1 MANPPNFKNAKTGLD
16 ASFTHR
22 PLCVRMDIE
31 KEAVFKKKKKKS

>member
-22 PLCVRMDIE
+22 PSYVRMDIE
-31 KEAVFKKKKKKS
+31 KETVFIRMLEKS

>member
-22 PLCVRMDIE
+22 PSCVRMDIE
-31 KEAVFKKKKKKS
+31 KEAVFIRILEKS